1 MQPGVG
7 VPPGSSAA
15 TRRTAAPPR
24 PAHPAPAFRTSWRG
38 QGPPWPAWL
47 GAMLRR
53 LREREEFLDRGPR
66 ERRDARL
73 PDHDV
78 RVLARMPP

>member
-1 MQPGVG
+1 
-7 VPPGSSAA
+7 
-15 TRRTAAPPR
+15 
-24 PAHPAPAFRTSWRG
+24 
-38 QGPPWPAWL
+38 
-47 GAMLRR
+47 MLRR